1 MIRHYIKFSFRA
13 LRRQGGYVA
22 INIMGLAIGMAC
34 ALMIALFIMH
44 ELSFDRHHE
53 NMDRIYRVGLHGIFS
68 GQEVKAAYT
77 ASPMGA
83 AMLADMPE
91 VESFLRV
98 NVWDE
103 TIIQHEDD
111 FYIEQHFMEADSSF
125 FDFFSIPVIRG
136 NKTTALTEPYSIVVS
151 ESAAKRI
158 FGDEDPIDQSIRI
171 ANMPNHYRVTAVMSD
186 MPANS
191 HLFADMIAS
200 FTTNPRAN
208 DNSWLSNSFF
218 TYIMLHPGANADA
231 VVDRFEDMIVKYV
244 GPQVR
249 QLLGITI
256 EDFINQ
262 GNTYNYFL
270 QPLAGI
276 HLDPTVEQHN
286 HSATDPRYLWI
297 FGAIGFLIL
306 VIASINFMNL
316 STAQATRRAK
326 EVGMKKVI
334 GSTKGMLVW
343 QFVTETI
350 VLSTI
355 ALGVALLIAELTMPW
370 FNELLSLNLSL
381 AYFSDWR
388 VIPALIILVILVGF
402 FAGSYPAFYLS
413 SFNPGT
419 VLKGKTGN
427 GKQNTGL
434 RKALTVAQFAIS
446 IILITGSLIMFKQLN
461 YMLNK
466 DLGFDKEN
474 LLVIRQAQALGEQVQ
489 SFKTEA
495 QNIPGVFSVSAST
508 AVPGRSNNNNGYIIR
523 GREEES
529 FLMQTNWVD
538 YDYLKTYR
546 IELAEGRFFD
556 PDMATDRQAVLLN
569 QSAIDNYQLKDP
581 FATRIICPSDHE
593 TIMPVIGVVSNFH
606 FESLRNNIAPCI
618 LRFKNENINWGYV
631 SIRIEPGMTR
641 RVLEDTEQLWAS
653 FTANDPMLYVFLD
666 EDFRRFYQEEQ
677 QNARLSVI
685 FTLLA
690 ILIASLGLYGLTAF
704 SLQQR
709 VCEIGIRKTFGASVG
724 NIWYLICKDVMIL
737 IALASLLAW
746 PLIYWVA
753 GNWLQNYHY
762 RISLQISDF
771 LLGLMVA
778 VVIALLTISH
788 RVISAASINP
798 AISMRY
804 Q

>member
-1 MIRHYIKFSFRA
+1 
-13 LRRQGGYVA
+13 
-22 INIMGLAIGMAC
+22 
-34 ALMIALFIMH
+34 
-44 ELSFDRHHE
+44 
-53 NMDRIYRVGLHGIFS
+53 
-68 GQEVKAAYT
+68 
-77 ASPMGA
+77 
-83 AMLADMPE
+83 
-91 VESFLRV
+91 
-98 NVWDE
+98 
-103 TIIQHEDD
+103 
-111 FYIEQHFMEADSSF
+111 
-125 FDFFSIPVIRG
+125 
-136 NKTTALTEPYSIVVS
+136 
-151 ESAAKRI
+151 
-158 FGDEDPIDQSIRI
+158 
-171 ANMPNHYRVTAVMSD
+171 
-186 MPANS
+186 
-191 HLFADMIAS
+191 
-200 FTTNPRAN
+200 
-208 DNSWLSNSFF
+208 
-218 TYIMLHPGANADA
+218 
-231 VVDRFEDMIVKYV
+231 
-244 GPQVR
+244 
-249 QLLGITI
+249 I

-334 GSTKGMLVW
+334 GSTKSMLVW

-355 ALGVALLIAELTMPW
+355 ALGVALLIAEFTMPW

-381 AYFSDWR
+381 AYFSDLR

-413 SFNPGT
+413 SFNPGA

-434 RKALTVAQFAIS
+434 RKALTVTQFAIS
-446 IILITGSLIMFKQLN
+446 IMLITGSLIMFKQLN

-466 DLGFDKEN
+466 NLGFDKEN

-489 SFKTEA
+489 SFKAEA
-495 QNIPGVFSVSAST
+495 QNIPGVLSVSAST

-556 PDMATDRQAVLLN
+556 PDMATDRQAVLVN
-569 QSAIDNYQLKDP
+569 QSAIENYQLKDP

-685 FTLLA
+685 FTVLA

-724 NIWYLICKDVMIL
+724 NIWYLICKDVMVL
-737 IALASLLAW
+737 VALASVLAW

-753 GNWLQNYHY
+753 SNWLQNYHY
-762 RISLQISDF
+762 RISLQATDF
-771 LLGLMVA
+771 LLGFGVA
-778 VVIALLTISH
+778 VTIALITISY

>member
-53 NMDRIYRVGLHGIFS
+53 NMGRIYRVGLHGIFS

-446 IILITGSLIMFKQLN
+446 IMLITGSLIMFKQLN

-753 GNWLQNYHY
+753 SNWLQNYHY

>member
-1 MIRHYIKFSFRA
+1 MFKHYIKFSFRA

-22 INIMGLAIGMAC
+22 INVFGLAIGMAC
-34 ALMIALFIMH
+34 ALVIALFIMH

-53 NMDRIYRVGLHGIFS
+53 HKDRIYRIGLHGIFS

-77 ASPMGA
+77 APPMGA
-83 AMLADMPE
+83 AMVADMPE

-103 TIIQHEDD
+103 TIIQRDDD
-111 FYIEQHFMEADSSF
+111 FFIEQHFMEADSTF
-125 FDFFSIPVIRG
+125 FDFFSVPLLRG
-136 NKTTALTEPYSIVVS
+136 NKATALTEPYSIVVS

-158 FGDEDPIDQSIRI
+158 FGDEDPIDQSLRI
-171 ANMPNHYRVTAVMSD
+171 GNMPNHYRVTGLMTD

-200 FTTNPRAN
+200 FTTNHRAN
-208 DNSWLSNSFF
+208 DDSWLSNSFF
-218 TYIMLHPGANADA
+218 TYIMLHPGTNSDA
-231 VVDRFEDMIVKYV
+231 VLDRFEDMIVKYV
-244 GPQVR
+244 GPQVQ

-256 EDFINQ
+256 EDFVNQ

-276 HLDPTVEQHN
+276 HLDTSVEQHN

-297 FGAIGFLIL
+297 FGAIGLLIL

-334 GSTKGMLVW
+334 GSTKGMLVR
-343 QFVTETI
+343 QFVTETV
-350 VLSTI
+350 VLSTF
-355 ALGVALLIAELTMPW
+355 ALVMAILIAEITLPY
-370 FNELLSLNLSL
+370 FNDLLSLNLSL
-381 AYFSDWR
+381 AYFTDWR
-388 VIPALIILVILVGF
+388 VIPALLVLVLLVGL

-413 SFNPGT
+413 SFSPNT

-434 RKALTVAQFAIS
+434 RKALTVTQFAIS
-446 IILITGSLIMFKQLN
+446 IMLITGSLIMFKQLN
-461 YMLNK
+461 YMLSK

-474 LLVIRQAQALGEQVQ
+474 LLVIRQAQAIGDQVH

-495 QNIPGVFSVSAST
+495 QNIPGVLSVSAST
-508 AVPGRSNNNNGYIIR
+508 AIPGRSNNNNGYIIR

-529 FLMQTNWVD
+529 FLMQTTWVD
-538 YDYLKTYR
+538 YDYLETYR

-556 PDMATDRQAVLLN
+556 PDMATDRHAVLIN
-569 QSAIDNYQLKDP
+569 QSAVTNYQLEDP
-581 FATRIICPSDHE
+581 FATRIISPGDHE
-593 TIMPVIGVVSNFH
+593 TIMPVIGVVKNFH
-606 FESLRNNIAPCI
+606 FESLQNGIAPCI

-631 SIRIEPGMTR
+631 GIRIEPGMTR
-641 RVLEDTEQLWAS
+641 RVLEETERLWAS

-666 EDFRRFYQEEQ
+666 EDFKRFYKEEQ
-677 QNARLSVI
+677 QNAGLSVI

-709 VCEIGIRKTFGASVG
+709 VREIGIRKTFGASVG
-724 NIWYLICKDVMIL
+724 NIWYLICKDVMVL
-737 IALASLLAW
+737 VALASVLAW

-762 RISLQISDF
+762 RISLQASDF
-771 LLGLMVA
+771 LLGLVVA
-778 VVIALLTISH
+778 VVIALLTISY
-788 RVISAASINP
+788 RVIRAASINP

>member
-53 NMDRIYRVGLHGIFS
+53 NMGRIYRVGLHGIFS

-753 GNWLQNYHY
+753 SNWLQNYHY